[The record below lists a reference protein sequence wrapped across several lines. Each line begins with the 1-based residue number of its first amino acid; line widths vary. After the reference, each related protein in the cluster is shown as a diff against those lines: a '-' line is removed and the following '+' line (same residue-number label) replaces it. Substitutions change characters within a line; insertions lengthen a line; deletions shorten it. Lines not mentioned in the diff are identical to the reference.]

1 MNNQPVPMD
10 MSNWACIPNWCNRQT
25 QGNAAQVKLNQR
37 MNWPPCKCFNCNKVS
52 HLAAQGCAPKKA
64 QINYIINKPEEIMN
78 LSAPLTPDGILD
90 DALSNFN

>member
-1 MNNQPVPMD
+1 
-10 MSNWACIPNWCNRQT
+10 
-25 QGNAAQVKLNQR
+25 

-90 DALSNFN
+90 DALSNFNWLSDHMKDTFIQKYKGELQNFQDV